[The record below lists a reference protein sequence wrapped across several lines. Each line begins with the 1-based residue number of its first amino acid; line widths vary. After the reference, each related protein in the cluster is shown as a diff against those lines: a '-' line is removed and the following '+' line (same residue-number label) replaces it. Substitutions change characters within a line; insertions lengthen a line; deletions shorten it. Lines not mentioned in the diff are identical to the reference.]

1 MFGFLQSLVVFAIS
15 LVALV
20 GAVWGLIDAAQ
31 RRAEAF
37 TAAGKW
43 SKTVWIVILVVATA
57 IAFVSMPWPL
67 GGGGGIFGL
76 LGIAAVVA
84 VVVYFV
90 DVRPKLGGG
99 GFGRGFGSGRSGGSS
114 GSSGPSRGGW

>member
-1 MFGFLQSLVVFAIS
+1 MFGLLQNGLILIIS
-15 LVALV
+15 IAALV

-31 RRAEAF
+31 RPAPSF

-43 SKTVWIVILVVATA
+43 SKNVWLIILGVATV
-57 IAFVSMPWPL
+57 IAFLSMPRPI
-67 GGGGGIFGL
+67 GTGGGIAGI

-90 DVRPKLGGG
+90 DVRPKLGQRGSGG
-99 GFGRGFGSGRSGGSS
+99 GGATRGGS
-114 GSSGPSRGGW
+114 PGGW